1 MRMHL
6 ALARFGY
13 ANHKL
18 LGAFSLVWRLAVG
31 HVIQCGIRCIGGISK
46 NTWETFI
53 IIHLLEYYTSSQ
65 SVPRST
71 VRIQINK
78 G

>member
-18 LGAFSLVWRLAVG
+18 LGAFGLVCRLAAG
-31 HVIQCGIRCIGGISK
+31 YVIQCGIQCIGGISK
-46 NTWETFI
+46 NTWEMFI
-53 IIHLLEYYTSSQ
+53 ILHLLEYYTSFQ

-78 G
+78 D